1 MSRIRIACR
10 ILKMKELF
18 LSRDEGSRYYIK
30 WFYDA
35 ANTSKTFTIKYTI
48 DNAVL
53 VHKDI
58 VEFYWKL
65 IGDEWDKGVS
75 FVEAKIYLPEGG
87 FDNSSDEEKGKENIH
102 GFGHGSLNGKVDILS
117 KNQINFSAQNL
128 PSKQFFEVRALFD
141 RVISKN

>member
-1 MSRIRIACR
+1 MFSQPDGSAIVEEKRTYKFDGDFHFAYLYINKDSGNYKNKNYEFSNFYIADEQNSYSMSDS
-10 ILKMKELF
+10 ENEGTF
-18 LSRDEGSRYYIK
+18 FVRDEGSRYYIK

-48 DNAVL
+48 ENAVL

-58 VEFYWKL
+58 AEFYWKL

-87 FDNSSDEEKGKENIH
+87 FDNSSDG
-102 GFGHGSLNGKVDILS
+102 
-117 KNQINFSAQNL
+117 
-128 PSKQFFEVRALFD
+128 
-141 RVISKN
+141 